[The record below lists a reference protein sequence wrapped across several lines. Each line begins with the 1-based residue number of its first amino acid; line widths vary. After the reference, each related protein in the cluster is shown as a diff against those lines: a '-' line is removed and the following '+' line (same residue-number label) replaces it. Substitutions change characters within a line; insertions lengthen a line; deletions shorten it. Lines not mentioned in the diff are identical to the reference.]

1 MKHESAIGTSR
12 MVLCID
18 RIKMLAGGGA
28 DVAAQ
33 ASLGGEK
40 RQGV

>member
-18 RIKMLAGGGA
+18 RIKMLAGG
-28 DVAAQ
+28 VRMSQ
-33 ASLGGEK
+33 L
-40 RQGV
+40 RPV